1 MTDQASRRTHK
12 ATRKAVRDRN
22 YRRARDRAL
31 VRLAHLYPDTYKQ
44 LLEMEK
50 IEDEKQGK
58 NWISIDGT
66 TVLSVGVHTRANA
79 ANDFAFTSTST
90 STGNTRENEGN
101 NGGEA

>member
-1 MTDQASRRTHK
+1 MIDDAQRRM
-12 ATRKAVRDRN
+12 ATAARKTIRDRN

-50 IEDEKQGK
+50 KTDEQEGK
-58 NWISIDGT
+58 TWLDLDGNT
-66 TVLSVGVHTRANA
+66 IPVVGVRIRTADA
-79 ANDFAFTSTST
+79 GGTSTLKEDIHRGT
-90 STGNTRENEGN
+90 NQGN

>member
-1 MTDQASRRTHK
+1 MEASNKRLVG
-12 ATRKAVRDRN
+12 AANQAVRQRN

-50 IEDEKQGK
+50 KTDEQEGK
-58 NWISIDGT
+58 TWLDLSGN
-66 TVLSVGVHTRANA
+66 TVPVVGVRIQTAEGRGAPA
-79 ANDFAFTSTST
+79 TK
-90 STGNTRENEGN
+90 GNSNRDTNESN

>member
-1 MTDQASRRTHK
+1 METENKRLRGAANQ
-12 ATRKAVRDRN
+12 AVRQRN

-79 ANDFAFTSTST
+79 VPDVAGRTDYDSSD
-90 STGNTRENEGN
+90 EGN

>member
-1 MTDQASRRTHK
+1 MEAENKRLRGAANQ
-12 ATRKAVRDRN
+12 AVRQRN

-50 IEDEKQGK
+50 KTDEQEGK
-58 NWISIDGT
+58 TWLDLSGN
-66 TVLSVGVHTRANA
+66 TVPVVGVRVRTADGRGGAVIKDSVHKGA
-79 ANDFAFTSTST
+79 D
-90 STGNTRENEGN
+90 EGD

>member
-1 MTDQASRRTHK
+1 MVDDTQRRLQT
-12 ATRKAVRDRN
+12 AARKAIRDRN

-50 IEDEKQGK
+50 KQDELQCKR
-58 NWISIDGT
+58 WIDIDGS
-66 TVLSVGVHTRANA
+66 TVLSVGVHTRATGADDLAYSSNA
-79 ANDFAFTSTST
+79 GQD
-90 STGNTRENEGN
+90 EGN

>member
-1 MTDQASRRTHK
+1 MEAENKRLRGAANQ
-12 ATRKAVRDRN
+12 AVRQRN

-50 IEDEKQGK
+50 KTDEQEGK
-58 NWISIDGT
+58 TWLDLSGN
-66 TVLSVGVHTRANA
+66 TVPVVGVRIRTAEGRGA
-79 ANDFAFTSTST
+79 ATLKENIHPSTD
-90 STGNTRENEGN
+90 EGD

>member
-1 MTDQASRRTHK
+1 MDNDKRLRGAANQ
-12 ATRKAVRDRN
+12 AVRQRN

-50 IEDEKQGK
+50 KTDEQEGK
-58 NWISIDGT
+58 TWLDLDGNT
-66 TVLSVGVHTRANA
+66 IPVVGVRIRTADGRGTPTLKE
-79 ANDFAFTSTST
+79 DIRQ
-90 STGNTRENEGN
+90 GENQGN

>member
-1 MTDQASRRTHK
+1 MEAENKRLRGAANQ
-12 ATRKAVRDRN
+12 AVRQRN

-50 IEDEKQGK
+50 IADEKQGK

-66 TVLSVGVHTRANA
+66 TVLSMGVHTRATGA
-79 ANDFAFTSTST
+79 DDLARTSNEGT
-90 STGNTRENEGN
+90 NEGN
-101 NGGEA
+101 DGGKA

>member
-1 MTDQASRRTHK
+1 MDEVTRRTQT
-12 ATRKAVRDRN
+12 ATRKAIRDRN

-58 NWISIDGT
+58 NWISIDGS
-66 TVLSVGVHTRANA
+66 TVISVGIHTRATGADDLAHTSNA
-79 ANDFAFTSTST
+79 GANES
-90 STGNTRENEGN
+90 N

>member
-1 MTDQASRRTHK
+1 MEAKNKRMVGAANQ
-12 ATRKAVRDRN
+12 AVRQRN

-50 IEDEKQGK
+50 QTDEQEGK
-58 NWISIDGT
+58 TWLDLDGNT
-66 TVLSVGVHTRANA
+66 IPVVGVRIR
-79 ANDFAFTSTST
+79 TSDGRGAPVLKDSIN
-90 STGNTRENEGN
+90 TGTDEGD

>member
-1 MTDQASRRTHK
+1 MEAENKRLRGAANQ
-12 ATRKAVRDRN
+12 AVRQRN

-50 IEDEKQGK
+50 KTDEQEGK
-58 NWISIDGT
+58 TWLDLSGN
-66 TVLSVGVHTRANA
+66 TVPVVGVRIRTADGRGAPVLKGHSNEGT
-79 ANDFAFTSTST
+79 D
-90 STGNTRENEGN
+90 EGN

>member
-1 MTDQASRRTHK
+1 METENKRLRGAANQ
-12 ATRKAVRDRN
+12 AVRQRN

-50 IEDEKQGK
+50 KTDEQEGK
-58 NWISIDGT
+58 TWLDLDGNT
-66 TVLSVGVHTRANA
+66 IPVVGVRVRTADGRGAPALKDSSNEG
-79 ANDFAFTSTST
+79 T
-90 STGNTRENEGN
+90 NEGN

>member
-1 MTDQASRRTHK
+1 MEAENKRLRGAANQ
-12 ATRKAVRDRN
+12 AVRQRN

-50 IEDEKQGK
+50 KTDEQEGK
-58 NWISIDGT
+58 TWLDLSGN
-66 TVLSVGVHTRANA
+66 TVPVVGVRIRTADGRGAPILKENIHR
-79 ANDFAFTSTST
+79 STDQ
-90 STGNTRENEGN
+90 GN